1 LIADA
6 CGGARVLGVTYNKG
20 RTEVVVIILVPIRKM
35 RGGTR

>member
-1 LIADA
+1 LIAA
-6 CGGARVLGVTYNKG
+6 LGVGARVLGVTYNKG